1 MEMKFCCNEFDI
13 AAHFLMVP
21 SLLLLR
27 RRMGYVGI
35 SRPGVSVAARPQP
48 LATER
53 EPLNGVLGYRSVSFL
68 LVLFFGAAKK
78 KNIVLFYYPTTKYK
92 NYDFFLRF
100 K

>member
-53 EPLNGVLGYRSVSFL
+53 EPLNRVLGYRSASLSFGSFL
-68 LVLFFGAAKK
+68 WRSKEKEHCFILLSH
-78 KNIVLFYYPTTKYK
+78 N
-92 NYDFFLRF
+92 
-100 K
+100 